1 MSSTLSTVSKIFSL
15 ITKGGGLVETRMDGV
30 EDDDVAVLEEVAIEL
45 LSEDRPVEEIGVATV
60 AEDKLLS
67 VVTVFT
73 EVEID
78 EMVLAD
84 VTT

>member
-1 MSSTLSTVSKIFSL
+1 
-15 ITKGGGLVETRMDGV
+15 MDGV

-45 LSEDRPVEEIGVATV
+45 LSEDRPVEEIGVVTV

-78 EMVLAD
+78 DMVLAE